1 MKKNIPVGPKFSSK
15 IGSRRW
21 REVTD
26 FDLKILS
33 WIIIFFS
40 LATITLALY
49 AFYLKIQKSQ
59 VEVVVKEITPE
70 NRPPVEKVIN
80 TATETTI
87 ILESATDVTNKL
99 TDSEPTIT
107 VFESPTQSPT
117 ELPDKSKENQQPS
130 EIKILV
136 TKPNNEISENSKSTT
151 PATEVSMQ
159 TDNQQNQIA
168 QSEENKY
175 LKDLTKFD
183 YNLLVS
189 RMAENLPSS
198 AMSNVY
204 VYSVD
209 GENALKIAKSTQN
222 YVIDQDNK
230 SYVVL
235 TLSNVMPEVKPM
247 QSAYTVIT
255 EPIKD
260 SKEAFKS
267 VVNFRA
273 LGISS
278 FSISTANGYVICLG
292 VFTRED
298 KAKSFYYSQDWVE
311 LSKYGYVKGA
321 KVTKIG
327 K

>member
-1 MKKNIPVGPKFSSK
+1 MRKNIQIGPKFSSK

-40 LATITLALY
+40 LMTITLALY
-49 AFYLKIQKSQ
+49 VFYLKIQKSQ
-59 VEVVVKEITPE
+59 VEVVVKEIMSE
-70 NRPPVEKVIN
+70 NKPPVEKIIS

-87 ILESATDVTNKL
+87 ILESATDATNKF
-99 TDSEPTIT
+99 TKSEATIT
-107 VFESPTQSPT
+107 VFESPSQSPT

-130 EIKILV
+130 EIKVLV
-136 TKPNNEISENSKSTT
+136 TKPNNEISENSKSTK
-151 PATEVSMQ
+151 PAPEVAMQ
-159 TDNQQNQIA
+159 TDNRQNQIT

-189 RMAENLPSS
+189 RMAENLPP
-198 AMSNVY
+198 AVMSNVY

-222 YVIDQDNK
+222 YIIAQDDK
-230 SYVVL
+230 SYVLL
-235 TLSNVMPEVKPM
+235 TLSNIMPELKPL
-247 QSAYTVIT
+247 QSAYTVMT
-255 EPIKD
+255 DPIKD

-267 VVNFRA
+267 VVNFRT

-278 FSISTANGYVICLG
+278 FSVSTSNGYIICLG

>member
-87 ILESATDVTNKL
+87 ILESAKDITNKFPN
-99 TDSEPTIT
+99 SETTIT
-107 VFESPTQSPT
+107 VFESPTDSPD
-117 ELPDKSKENQQPS
+117 EPKENQQTS

-136 TKPNNEISENSKSTT
+136 TKPNNEIGEDSKSTTSTT

-168 QSEENKY
+168 QPEENKY

-235 TLSNVMPEVKPM
+235 TLSNVMPELKPM

>member
-33 WIIIFFS
+33 WVIIFFS

-70 NRPPVEKVIN
+70 NKPPVEKIIK

-99 TDSEPTIT
+99 TDSEATIT
-107 VFESPTQSPT
+107 VFESPTESP
-117 ELPDKSKENQQPS
+117 EEPKENQQTS

-136 TKPNNEISENSKSTT
+136 TKPNNEISENSKSTTSTT

>member
-70 NRPPVEKVIN
+70 NKPPVEKVIN

-87 ILESATDVTNKL
+87 ILESAKDITNKFPN
-99 TDSEPTIT
+99 SETTIT
-107 VFESPTQSPT
+107 VFESPTDSPD
-117 ELPDKSKENQQPS
+117 EPKENQQTS

-136 TKPNNEISENSKSTT
+136 TKPNNEIGEDLKSTT
-151 PATEVSMQ
+151 STKPATEVSMQ